1 MVDKALRLRR
11 ECEIMVVAKRSIY
24 VEPKQAK
31 ELGRL
36 LRKRRQEVGLST
48 IELAKKVGTTD
59 GTITRIE
66 QGAFAAPA
74 PDKLSR
80 ITEALGLSLADVFA
94 LAEYAIPSELP
105 SFQPYLR
112 TKYRDLPAEAVEQL
126 ERSFQRLAKR
136 HGFDPAG
143 PALGEDE
150 QPVDQPTKRKK
161 GGRHGPTNTP
171 RSKSRRA

>member
-1 MVDKALRLRR
+1 
-11 ECEIMVVAKRSIY
+11 MVVAKRSTY

-36 LRKRRQEVGLST
+36 LRQRRQELGLSKM
-48 IELAKKVGTTD
+48 EVAKQVGTTD
-59 GTITRIE
+59 ATIFRIE
-66 QGAFAAPA
+66 QGHFAAPA

-80 ITEALGLSLADVFA
+80 IAEVLGLSLADVFA

-150 QPVDQPTKRKK
+150 QPEEQPTKRKK
-161 GGRHGPTNTP
+161 GGRHAPTNTP
-171 RSKSRRA
+171 GSKRRRA